1 MSTITVP
8 LSKNLEDFITEQV
21 KLGNA
26 ANKADL
32 VRRALQRMKEDE
44 FISTILKAKSEIKEG
59 KALSGDLDK
68 LAKGFE

>member
-8 LSKNLEDFITEQV
+8 LSENLVDFINEQI

-32 VRRALQRMKEDE
+32 VRRAIQRMKEDE
-44 FISTILKAKSEIKEG
+44 FVNSILKAKREIKEG
-59 KALSGDLDK
+59 KALTGDLDK
-68 LAKGFE
+68 LAKGFD

>member
-8 LSKNLEDFITEQV
+8 ISKNLESFIEEQV

-32 VRRALQRMKEDE
+32 VRRAIQKMKEDE
-44 FISTILKAKSEIKEG
+44 FVNSILKAKREIKDG
-59 KALSGDLDK
+59 KALTGNLDM
-68 LAKGFE
+68 LAKGFD